1 MIQKVDTIFIIS
13 VHGHKHVVGVVGDK
27 KRGYAAETLN
37 NTKLSAH
44 GKTKTQAVRNLTQ
57 TIDHTQ
63 NLSATHE

>member
-13 VHGHKHVVGVVGDK
+13 VHGHRHLIAVVGDK
-27 KRGYAAETLN
+27 KKGYAAETLN
-37 NTKLSAH
+37 NTKLVAH

-63 NLSATHE
+63 DQNK